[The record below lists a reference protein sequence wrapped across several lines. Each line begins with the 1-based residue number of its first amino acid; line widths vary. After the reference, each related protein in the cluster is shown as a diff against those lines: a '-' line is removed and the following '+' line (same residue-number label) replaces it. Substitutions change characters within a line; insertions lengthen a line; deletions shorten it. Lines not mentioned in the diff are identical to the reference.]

1 MNKLTNSNR
10 SGRPGLISMV
20 ALAAAW
26 AALLATPVRVAAADQ
41 RVAVLELG
49 QPWGQAQ
56 LPVARF
62 TPARATPISSP
73 AAVLPA
79 GASVGASLAGMVAV
93 PATAQMAQA
102 QLGQPMQVADQ
113 AAERAGAQ
121 TTQQA
126 SQAPLA
132 TMAAAPAAP
141 APQEPSAAVQQQ
153 SWEVR
158 TSDVTLSRT
167 LERWAAS
174 AGYRLKWDA
183 ARNFLISAP
192 STFSGDFEEAL
203 SQALSTP
210 GVRLSDYPLEACIY
224 PNTPPLARI
233 TRQGEQT
240 RECAAVSSPM
250 SAPSAQQQ

>member
-1 MNKLTNSNR
+1 MSKLTNSNR
-10 SGRPGLISMV
+10 AGRPGLISVV

-93 PATAQMAQA
+93 PATAQVAQMAQA
-102 QLGQPMQVADQ
+102 QLGQPMQIADQ

-141 APQEPSAAVQQQ
+141 APQEQSAAVQQQ

-240 RECAAVSSPM
+240 RECAAVSS
-250 SAPSAQQQ
+250 SSTQQQ

>member
-1 MNKLTNSNR
+1 MSKLTNSNR
-10 SGRPGLISMV
+10 AGRPGLISVV

-62 TPARATPISSP
+62 TPARATPIASP
-73 AAVLPA
+73 VAALPA

-93 PATAQMAQA
+93 PVTAQMAQA
-102 QLGQPMQVADQ
+102 QAGQPVQ
-113 AAERAGAQ
+113 AAELASAQ
-121 TTQQA
+121 
-126 SQAPLA
+126 SAPV
-132 TMAAAPAAP
+132 APAV
-141 APQEPSAAVQQQ
+141 QEPPAAVAQQ

-240 RECAAVSSPM
+240 RECAAVS
-250 SAPSAQQQ
+250 APSAQQQ